1 MRPMRVS
8 GQAWWQRPCATCGN
22 AVQQQQQA
30 AVGVE
35 TSQARLQLPPRAAPG
50 KAKPLLNRLYN
61 WPPAA
66 ASLRA
71 VLLSWCSG
79 PCAALAGV
87 CTPGHI
93 LCTADQPC
101 PGPLCLPK

>member
-1 MRPMRVS
+1 MVAAALCHM
-8 GQAWWQRPCATCGN
+8 WQCCAV
-22 AVQQQQQA
+22 AA

-50 KAKPLLNRLYN
+50 KAKPLLHRLYN

-71 VLLSWCSG
+71 VLL
-79 PCAALAGV
+79 AAPVLLWLALV